1 MVRGGGDGRG
11 GVWGEVGVMVGGG
24 GDGGRWG

>member
-1 MVRGGGDGRG
+1 MGVMVGGGGDDQ
-11 GVWGEVGVMVGGG
+11 WKVGVMVGGG